1 MEKIL
6 EIDATAPGVVA
17 SELLIKGSIN
27 GVALGGALDDISQ
40 TGIRSVLCAGGGVS
54 APQAYVPFVIGVPL
68 RARSRRNLFHF
79 FARVSGA
86 GKGKS
91 TTSGE
96 DT

>member
-27 GVALGGALDDISQ
+27 GVALGGASDDISQ

-68 RARSRRNLFHF
+68 RARSRRNLFHDF
-79 FARVSGA
+79 CLVR
-86 GKGKS
+86 
-91 TTSGE
+91 
-96 DT
+96 D